1 MNYSEKSMAVIILC
15 TYVGIGKNSD
25 VKPFT
30 QKEWEELETVI
41 GRNGIGIEHI
51 IDKPEMLKNY
61 QYSDQYVERIHILKR
76 RGINIALELDG
87 YERKGIKICTVF
99 DDEYPLLLK
108 KKLKLKTP
116 PALFYVGNTNLAQK
130 VGIGIV
136 GSRNTDED
144 IYEFERQLVQRAVE
158 EKLVIF
164 SGGARGVDSIAEETA
179 LINGGAVVEFLADSL
194 EKKIKKPNIIKALL
208 NGQML
213 LFSDTKPEIGFTVA
227 KAMNRNKLIYAASFG
242 TFVIASDYNKG
253 GTWAGATEALRNS
266 LCKVFVWNNLKYV
279 GNQKLI
285 NDKNAL
291 PFDLNTKK
299 ITESLFEPIQSSKM
313 PPAQM
318 SLWDFTG

>member
-1 MNYSEKSMAVIILC
+1 M
-15 TYVGIGKNSD
+15 
-25 VKPFT
+25 
-30 QKEWEELETVI
+30 
-41 GRNGIGIEHI
+41 
-51 IDKPEMLKNY
+51 
-61 QYSDQYVERIHILKR
+61 
-76 RGINIALELDG
+76 
-87 YERKGIKICTVF
+87 
-99 DDEYPLLLK
+99 
-108 KKLKLKTP
+108 
-116 PALFYVGNTNLAQK
+116 
-130 VGIGIV
+130 
-136 GSRNTDED
+136 
-144 IYEFERQLVQRAVE
+144 
-158 EKLVIF
+158 
-164 SGGARGVDSIAEETA
+164 
-179 LINGGAVVEFLADSL
+179 

-313 PPAQM
+313 SPAQM